1 MSKKLEQIMSE
12 LNEKYGKLPAH
23 DFSVRELGDVET
35 SQPITAHLIIT
46 EKGNLFENVG
56 VLMELQFGERFVETG
71 EYTLDIKKTVYP
83 EKSVREIK
91 KNEDKLVDLIE
102 QIVGIN
108 ISRGVVDLILKKEK

>member
-1 MSKKLEQIMSE
+1 MND

-23 DFSVRELGDVET
+23 DFSVRELGDVDIA
-35 SQPITAHLIIT
+35 QPITAHLIIT
-46 EKGNLFENVG
+46 EKENLFENVG
-56 VLMELQFGERFVETG
+56 VLMELQFGDKFTETG

-91 KNEDKLVDLIE
+91 RHEDELVELIE